1 MALRLDYLAR
11 ETGQN
16 LVRNLLLSIATV
28 IVVAIS
34 SAMLGMT
41 MLSRDGVDNAFERWN
56 NDVSFI
62 VYVNPDASQDQIDS
76 LRKSL
81 EQSPQVDR
89 VTYLDQD
96 ATYTRFKKLFADD
109 PTIIET
115 VTAKDLPTSF
125 SVKPKNPDA
134 RVVQELVRSF
144 GAKPGVYQVDF
155 VADAVRAVQR
165 FASKFQGALLTA
177 SIVLLLVSAVIIF
190 VTIQL
195 AVFSRRQEI
204 DVMHLVGATN
214 WYIRVPFLA
223 EGVIQGLLGSGLAA
237 LAVWLLGGAFLPD
250 RKAIAAP
257 TLLESIRWTSDQ
269 VRLTVIVVLLIGPV
283 VGALSSLISVS
294 WYLRSS
300 SNS

>member
-11 ETGQN
+11 ETRQN

-56 NDVSFI
+56 DDVSFI

-96 ATYTRFKKLFADD
+96 ATYARFKKLFADD

-134 RVVQELVRSF
+134 QVVQELVRSF
-144 GAKPGVYQVDF
+144 EAKPGVYQVDF

-204 DVMHLVGATN
+204 DVMHLGCADRPAVGR
-214 WYIRVPFLA
+214 RVPPRP
-223 EGVIQGLLGSGLAA
+223 EGDRRPDAPGIDPLDQRPAA
-237 LAVWLLGGAFLPD
+237 LDRHRRAAHRPDRRCALVVHLGELVPAFLLEQLKPGD
-250 RKAIAAP
+250 LRPRAAAG
-257 TLLESIRWTSDQ
+257 LRWCPQ
-269 VRLTVIVVLLIGPV
+269 RAGP
-283 VGALSSLISVS
+283 
-294 WYLRSS
+294 
-300 SNS
+300 